1 MNIQNLP
8 LYISC
13 LHIWSGCVQNFKQV
27 VTLDILL
34 EMWSP
39 HLTRWAIDQLLL
51 CVEAAGLSGDSCS
64 YVLVQ
69 PHPSSLKL
77 TLCKLD
83 KVGLMSTEIQ
93 DLWVSAE
100 PPLFQIWTN
109 LRPIRQQASK
119 CTSIH
124 NHMQQNCHICN
135 FMNYYGKRISLCAR
149 NPNCIAR
156 QLTVILI
163 TPSALSTSVHV
174 PRALQITREIWTL
187 CELVWR
193 QPSLI
198 QLWNNLRQPLVI
210 QYESASGSHHCSSY
224 GPISSSHWVIQGSHH
239 SFSYGPIPGSHHCS
253 SYGPISGSQ

>member
-135 FMNYYGKRISLCAR
+135 FMSYYGKRISLCAR

-156 QLTVILI
+156 QLTVIL

-174 PRALQITREIWTL
+174 PRALQVTREIWTL

-198 QLWNNLRQPLVI
+198 QLWSNLRQPLVI

-239 SFSYGPIPGSHHCS
+239 SLSYGPIPGSHHCS